1 MARVF
6 LTATV
11 AILLLAATDSAPL
24 RAEGGS
30 KMDKQIH
37 MMFERFDRDGDGGI
51 SAEEFE
57 EVHMIRFYTLDM
69 DNDGEI
75 SREEFVFM
83 RAMRG
88 ASDRHAHQTFRQLDS
103 DGNGQ
108 LSVEEFDASRL
119 TSFASLDQN
128 GDGTLSPQEV
138 IQVASA
144 KFAGGS

>member
-1 MARVF
+1 MARAF
-6 LTATV
+6 LTATAV
-11 AILLLAATDSAPL
+11 AFLVTSMTFGPVLAES
-24 RAEGGS
+24 GS
-30 KMDKQIH
+30 KMDKQIR
-37 MMFERFDRDGDGGI
+37 MMFERFDRDGNGGI
-51 SAEEFE
+51 CAQEFE
-57 EVHMIRFYTLDM
+57 DVHMIRFYTLDM

-88 ASDRHAHQTFRQLDS
+88 VPDRHAHESFQSLDS
-103 DGNGQ
+103 DGNLR
-108 LSVEEFDASRL
+108 LSVQEFDASRL

-144 KFAGGS
+144 KFADGS

>member
-6 LTATV
+6 LTAV
-11 AILLLAATDSAPL
+11 AFLLASINPGPSL
-24 RAEGGS
+24 AEAGS
-30 KMDKQIH
+30 KMDKQIR

-57 EVHMIRFYTLDM
+57 DVHMIRFYTLDM

-83 RAMRG
+83 RSMRG
-88 ASDRHAHQTFRQLDS
+88 VSDRHAHQTFEQLDIN
-103 DGNGQ
+103 DNIR

-128 GDGTLSPQEV
+128 KDGSLSPQEV